1 MAEIRG
7 GKEDMRRKIKDDTS
21 DLELCLFF
29 FFFGEGWG
37 LINCVLDMFS
47 LS

>member
-29 FFFGEGWG
+29 FFLERDG
-37 LINCVLDMFS
+37 D
-47 LS
+47 